1 MFRQQ
6 VKRIFQLIR
15 QLFLCGRSAK
25 NEMKKL
31 LFLLSF
37 VLLTNAEAKTKST
50 KYEKHE
56 LKYFEEFLHFIE
68 NYDMEGKIV
77 NFYFY
82 GEKNET
88 VRKENLRKLLPDW
101 L

>member
-1 MFRQQ
+1 MR
-6 VKRIFQLIR
+6 
-15 QLFLCGRSAK
+15 
-25 NEMKKL
+25 KL
-31 LFLLSF
+31 LLLLSLIF
-37 VLLTNAEAKTKST
+37 LTNVEAKSKSS

-88 VRKENLRKLLPDW
+88 VRRGSLRKFSQK
-101 L
+101 